1 MNRIGLAVLALLFT
15 ASSYAQQI
23 EAVDP
28 DTTSA
33 TPQDKVEPASA
44 LEPTVPQL
52 VMDRARS
59 HNDADARQCLQLTT
73 NTHIHR
79 CAEKYRS
86 HGGQVMKASQTKTM
100 AAGSNPPETTK
111 PREPLSV
118 ADIAKGA
125 PAAAKSVAASV
136 K

>member
-1 MNRIGLAVLALLFT
+1 MNRIGLVVLAMLFS
-15 ASSYAQQI
+15 ASTYAQQI
-23 EAVDP
+23 DAVDP
-28 DTTSA
+28 EMANGPS
-33 TPQDKVEPASA
+33 QDKIEPAPA
-44 LEPTVPQL
+44 VEPTVPQL
-52 VMDRARS
+52 VMDRARG

-86 HGGQVMKASQTKTM
+86 HSGQVMKASQTKAT
-100 AAGSNPPETTK
+100 AAGNAPETAK
-111 PREPLSV
+111 AGEALSV

>member
-1 MNRIGLAVLALLFT
+1 MNRIGLALLAMLFT
-15 ASSYAQQI
+15 ASAYAQQMQ
-23 EAVDP
+23 AVDP
-28 DTTSA
+28 ETANAPS
-33 TPQDKVEPASA
+33 QEKVEPASA
-44 LEPTVPQL
+44 VEPSAPQL
-52 VMDRARS
+52 VMDRARG

-86 HGGQVMKASQTKTM
+86 HAGQVMKASQTKGI
-100 AAGSNPPETTK
+100 AASRPDTAKAP
-111 PREPLSV
+111 EPLSV

>member
-1 MNRIGLAVLALLFT
+1 MNRIGLAVLAMLFT
-15 ASSYAQQI
+15 ASTYAQQI
-23 EAVDP
+23 DAVDP
-28 DTTSA
+28 EAPSV
-33 TPQDKVEPASA
+33 TPQDKVESAPALDA
-44 LEPTVPQL
+44 GVPQL
-52 VMDRARS
+52 VMDRARG

-73 NTHIHR
+73 NDKIHR

-86 HGGQVMKASQTKTM
+86 HVVKASQTKAM
-100 AAGSNPPETTK
+100 GGGSNPPEAVK
-111 PREPLSV
+111 PGDALSI